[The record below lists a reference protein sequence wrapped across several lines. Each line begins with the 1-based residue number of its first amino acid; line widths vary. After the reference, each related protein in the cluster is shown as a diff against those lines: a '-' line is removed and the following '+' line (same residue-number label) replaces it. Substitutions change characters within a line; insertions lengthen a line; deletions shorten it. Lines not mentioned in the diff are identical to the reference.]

1 MNANASDKDSERLF
15 IAVKLPLE
23 LRQVVAQECSNLSQ
37 TYQFA
42 KWTHP
47 EDYHIT
53 LQFLGDTPKTKIP
66 DLIMALKQL
75 SGQCRPFKL
84 SLDKWG
90 TFGLP
95 TAPRVL
101 WVGVSGELEE
111 LNQLATKVH
120 SSTLPL
126 GFPAESREYKPHL
139 TVARKY
145 RGKISFDAKMPENLL
160 KLDDEKRSEIF
171 HRDWTIDSF
180 VLYATRM
187 YAIPMY
193 EIIEN
198 ITF

>member
-1 MNANASDKDSERLF
+1 MDAIVSDKDSERLF
-15 IAVKLPLE
+15 IGVKLPSE
-23 LRQVVAQECSNLSQ
+23 LRQVVANECSKLSQ
-37 TYQFA
+37 EYHFA

-53 LQFLGDTPKTKIP
+53 LQFLGDTPKKKIP
-66 DLIMALKQL
+66 DLIMALKQM
-75 SGQCRPFKL
+75 SEQCRPFKL
-84 SLDKWG
+84 SLDKWN

-95 TAPRVL
+95 KAPRVL

-111 LNQLATKVH
+111 LNLLASRVH
-120 SSTLPL
+120 TTTLPL
-126 GFPAESREYKPHL
+126 GFSVESREYKPHL
-139 TVARKY
+139 TVARKF
-145 RGKISFDAKMPENLL
+145 RGNISFDDKLLEKLL
-160 KLDDEKRSEIF
+160 KLDGEKRSEIF

>member
-1 MNANASDKDSERLF
+1 MAANVSDRDSERLF
-15 IAVKLPLE
+15 IAVKLPSE
-23 LRQVVAQECSNLSQ
+23 LQQVVADECSKLSQ
-37 TYQFA
+37 EYHFA

-53 LQFLGDTPKTKIP
+53 LQFLGDTPKTDIP
-66 DLIMALKQL
+66 DLILALKQMAE
-75 SGQCRPFKL
+75 QCRPFKL
-84 SLDKWG
+84 SLDNWN

-95 TAPRVL
+95 EAPRVL
-101 WVGVSGELEE
+101 WIGVSGELEE
-111 LNQLATKVH
+111 LNSLAARVH
-120 SSTLPL
+120 SATVPL
-126 GFPAESREYKPHL
+126 GFSAESREYKPHL

-145 RGKISFDAKMPENLL
+145 RGKISFDDKLLEILL

-193 EIIEN
+193 EMIEN

>member
-1 MNANASDKDSERLF
+1 MNANVSDKDSERLF
-15 IAVKLPLE
+15 IAVKLPSALQ
-23 LRQVVAQECSNLSQ
+23 QVVAEECSKLSQ
-37 TYQFA
+37 EYHFA

-47 EDYHIT
+47 ADYHIT

-66 DLIMALKQL
+66 DLIMALKQMA
-75 SGQCRPFKL
+75 GQCRPFKL
-84 SLDKWG
+84 SLDKWN

-95 TAPRVL
+95 KAPRVL

-111 LNQLATKVH
+111 LNLLAERVH
-120 SSTLPL
+120 TATLPL
-126 GFPAESREYKPHL
+126 GFSAESREYKPHL

-145 RGKISFDAKMPENLL
+145 LGKISFDDKLLENLL

-193 EIIEN
+193 EMIEN

>member
-1 MNANASDKDSERLF
+1 MDANVSDKDSERLF
-15 IAVKLPLE
+15 IAVKLPSE
-23 LRQVVAQECSNLSQ
+23 LRQVVADECSKLSQ
-37 TYQFA
+37 AYHFA

-53 LQFLGDTPKTKIP
+53 LQFLGDTPKKKIP
-66 DLIMALKQL
+66 DLILALKQM
-75 SGQCRPFKL
+75 SEQCRPFKL
-84 SLDKWG
+84 SLDKWN
-90 TFGLP
+90 TFGLSN
-95 TAPRVL
+95 APRVL
-101 WVGVSGELEE
+101 WIGVSGELEE
-111 LNQLATKVH
+111 LNLLAAGVH
-120 SSTLPL
+120 SATLPL
-126 GFPAESREYKPHL
+126 GFLAESRDYKPHL

-145 RGKISFDAKMPENLL
+145 RGKISFDDKLLENLL
-160 KLDDEKRSEIF
+160 KLDDEKRAKNF

>member
-1 MNANASDKDSERLF
+1 MDANLSNKDSERLF
-15 IAVKLPLE
+15 IAVKLPSE
-23 LRQVVAQECSNLSQ
+23 LRQAVADECTNLSQ
-37 TYQFA
+37 KLDFA
-42 KWTHP
+42 KWTHL

-53 LQFLGDTPKTKIP
+53 LQFLGDTPKTEIP
-66 DLIMALKQL
+66 DLIMALKQM
-75 SGQCRPFKL
+75 SEQCRPFKL
-84 SLDKWG
+84 SLDKWN
-90 TFGLP
+90 TFGLQS
-95 TAPRVL
+95 APRVL

-111 LNQLATKVH
+111 LNLLAARVH
-120 SSTLPL
+120 SATFPL

-145 RGKISFDAKMPENLL
+145 RGKISFDDKLLENLL

-193 EIIEN
+193 EMIEN